1 MDAEALYGELLLGV
15 RALLRPD
22 VSLVGIW
29 SGGAWLAERLHRDLG
44 LGGEPGVISSTL
56 HRDDFGA
63 RGLASGTDPTH
74 LPFSIEG
81 RHIVLIDDV
90 LFTGRT
96 IRAVINE
103 LFDFGRPASV
113 QLAVLV
119 DRGGREL
126 PVQPAFAAARLA
138 LPASQK
144 LALARS
150 AEARFSFS
158 LEQGD

>member
-1 MDAEALYGELLLGV
+1 
-15 RALLRPD
+15 
-22 VSLVGIW
+22 LVGIW

-44 LGGEPGVISSTL
+44 LPGSAGVISSTL

-74 LPFSIEG
+74 LPFAIEG
-81 RHIVLIDDV
+81 RHILLVDDV

-103 LFDFGRPASV
+103 LFDYGRPESV

-126 PVQPAFAAARLA
+126 PVQADFFAARLS
-138 LPASQK
+138 LPPAQR
-144 LALARS
+144 LALTRD
-150 AEARFSFS
+150 EKGDLVFS